1 MMTPSRIQSDLLL
14 VEEAL
19 RCCPSRGLLKSGA
32 ADAWVACDTSLQAVL
47 PILHGSVLA
56 DPPTTAVSVLWRKS
70 SASKKLLAL
79 LRAVLEEAHAL
90 QGEAAARTA
99 AARTVRCRAVH
110 GSISVIRFFW
120 QSALQ
125 CATLWPAMR
134 EWIVELGGI
143 TSLWSTL
150 TWAVMIPMQDF
161 ESAAADALHQLLRM
175 SVHSVLA
182 LTRDMFSIR
191 RPVELALNCADLTLP
206 SKLLTDLL
214 PRDFAAGNAHAWDLD
229 TVFQTVT
236 ALSQLEGSLLVAHL
250 HKPLL
255 VFWPYLMA
263 EMRRQQRQLPAAD
276 RGEEPGQRPNGLKVR
291 CRTHSPWVT
300 LSLQFL
306 YATTLLFRLSVSS
319 PQLCDITECL
329 KAAPVCE

>member
-1 MMTPSRIQSDLLL
+1 MSAGTAYPAALKVSVQFAMMTPSRIQSDLLL
-14 VEEAL
+14 VEGTL

-32 ADAWVACDTSLQAVL
+32 ADAWVACDTSLKAVL
-47 PILHGSVLA
+47 PILRRSVLA
-56 DPPTTAVSVLWRKS
+56 DPPTTAVSALWRKS

-79 LRAVLEEAHAL
+79 LRAVLDEAQAL
-90 QGEAAARTA
+90 QGEAARTA

-120 QSALQ
+120 QSAPQ
-125 CATLWPAMR
+125 STILWPAMR

-191 RPVELALNCADLTLP
+191 RPVELALNCADLMLP
-206 SKLLTDLL
+206 SRLLSDLL
-214 PRDFAAGNAHAWDLD
+214 PRDFAAGNAHAWDLN
-229 TVFQTVT
+229 TVSQTVT
-236 ALSQLEGSLLVAHL
+236 ALSQLEGSLLTAHL

-255 VFWPYLMA
+255 VFWPYLIA
-263 EMRRQQRQLPAAD
+263 EMRRHQRQLPASTEVSASM
-276 RGEEPGQRPNGLKVR
+276 PSGQRPLPEHTEVSAPSGQRPIGLKVR
-291 CRTHSPWVT
+291 CRT
-300 LSLQFL
+300 
-306 YATTLLFRLSVSS
+306 
-319 PQLCDITECL
+319 
-329 KAAPVCE
+329 